1 MNVYHYFVSTDVDSL
16 QEPIYTLA
24 IIKKLQNCAPAQKKG
39 RTLVSGPLDVLH
51 LVLVVE
57 LVVDGELL
65 VSTVVRTLLL
75 GDLGDDVLGKA
86 DGEPSSLPLPHG
98 KGEDLD
104 KGREGDPVADSGV
117 DRGSDGS
124 LDRGEDGSSRDTHDD
139 GSGGDLGES
148 THVTG
153 SQDEDDG
160 VLDRLCWQART
171 NNSQHHAMRMREGRA
186 RETHRR
192 T

>member
-75 GDLGDDVLGKA
+75 GDLGDDVLGKP

-124 LDRGEDGSSRDTHDD
+124 LDRGEDGSSGDTHDD

-171 NNSQHHAMRMREGRA
+171 NKKSASRDQDA
-186 RETHRR
+186 RGGSA
-192 T
+192 